1 MIRALAGFLV
11 FHASCVALILALAV
25 SSLNGGL
32 IGDMVP
38 HNHNPELQYLIP
50 LNPILRVLESVVC
63 KQSVTYDK
71 SASFLSIVT
80 LKDGNGRAP
89 CRNFGFEPSLFTII
103 KEASQAKQ
111 V

>member
-1 MIRALAGFLV
+1 M
-11 FHASCVALILALAV
+11 
-25 SSLNGGL
+25 
-32 IGDMVP
+32 
-38 HNHNPELQYLIP
+38 
-50 LNPILRVLESVVC
+50 C

-80 LKDGNGRAP
+80 LKDGNGKAP